1 METTLRG
8 MRKKIRSLKSEISQL
23 KASYSNQIK
32 PLKEKARQL
41 SQTPLAMGVLA
52 SRLAEKRNQRR
63 EEIIKEVE
71 RLEKELDEKLA
82 PLEKELEKEKQNYR
96 DNYEKLKEGDKQIL
110 ENKITDIKLFLDHYK
125 ILLIIGIIL
134 IVIIILGAASSVIS
148 HNNIV
153 NAEKNR
159 NYYINAPDDV
169 SYICNAKESART
181 LDCEEQRMEGDF
193 SNYDTVEFEWSYNYK
208 IEGNKFTKSIQSSIN
223 SSLYK
228 INDFD
233 TNNLASGFDTT
244 VSLSL
249 RNNLLNEIVASKTV
263 RVHYDFNE
271 SDIQLISKWHENWVS
286 EEAEKAAKAQREAE
300 EKAQREAEEK
310 AAREEAE
317 RKKAE
322 EEATRQA
329 EEEARKQAEKEANT
343 HYIYKT
349 INEGENCPSNAEYCY
364 IDGQSSGNTKYG
376 YGYARGKII
385 NNTGKKL
392 SYIQVSL
399 GIYDSSGAKV
409 GDCWDNLSG
418 LNKGGV
424 WTFEAYCTAWPSG
437 ATLKD
442 LEISAW

>member
-8 MRKKIRSLKSEISQL
+8 VRKKIHSLKLEISQL
-23 KASYSNQIK
+23 KISYSNQIR
-32 PLKEKARQL
+32 PLKGKARQL
-41 SQTPLAMGVLA
+41 SQTPFAVGILA
-52 SRLAEKRNQRR
+52 SSLTEKRNQRR
-63 EEIIKEVE
+63 EEVVKEIE
-71 RLEKELDEKLA
+71 RLEKELREKLE

-96 DNYEKLKEGDKQIL
+96 DNYEKLKKEDRRIL
-110 ENKITDIKLFLDHYK
+110 ANKITDTKLFLDHHK
-125 ILLIIGIIL
+125 ILLTSGMISIVVIIL
-134 IVIIILGAASSVIS
+134 WIAIS
-148 HNNIV
+148 TISYNNIID
-153 NAEKNR
+153 AEKNR
-159 NYYINAPDDV
+159 NYYINVPDTV
-169 SYICNAKESART
+169 SYICSAKESTYA
-181 LDCEEQRMEGDF
+181 LYCEEQHIEGDF
-193 SNYDTVEFEWSYNYK
+193 SNYNTVEFEWTYNYK

-223 SSLYK
+223 SSLYE

-249 RNNLLNEIVASKTV
+249 RNNLLNEIVASKIV

-271 SDIQLISKWHENWVS
+271 SDIQLISKWHDNWVS

-322 EEATRQA
+322 EEATRRA

-399 GIYDSSGAKV
+399 GVYDSSGAKV

-418 LNKGGV
+418 LNEGGV
-424 WTFEAYCTAWPSG
+424 WAFEAYCTAWPSG
-437 ATLKD
+437 VTLKD
-442 LEISAW
+442 LDISAL